1 MLLGSYR
8 GRGDMRVLQTIA
20 FLALVVSAG
29 GIENQ
34 NGELQPAAIG
44 IMIVALVVLLAV
56 SLKEKAPACG
66 NRTRSK

>member
-1 MLLGSYR
+1 
-8 GRGDMRVLQTIA
+8 MRVIQAIS
-20 FLALVVSAG
+20 FLALMLGAG

-44 IMIVALVVLLAV
+44 IMIVSLVVLLTV
-56 SLKEKAPACG
+56 SKIENAPACG

>member
-1 MLLGSYR
+1 
-8 GRGDMRVLQTIA
+8 MRVLQTIA

-44 IMIVALVVLLAV
+44 IMIVALAVLLAV
-56 SLKEKAPACG
+56 SLKENAPACG
-66 NRTRSK
+66 NRTRSNRNNHSSAL

>member
-1 MLLGSYR
+1 
-8 GRGDMRVLQTIA
+8 MRVLQTIA
-20 FLALVVSAG
+20 LLVLMLGAG

-44 IMIVALVVLLAV
+44 IMIVSLVVLLAV
-56 SLKEKAPACG
+56 SKHEKAPACG

>member
-1 MLLGSYR
+1 MKAIQVIS
-8 GRGDMRVLQTIA
+8 
-20 FLALVVSAG
+20 FLALMLGAG

>member
-1 MLLGSYR
+1 
-8 GRGDMRVLQTIA
+8 MRVLQTIA

-29 GIENQ
+29 GVETQ

-44 IMIVALVVLLAV
+44 IMIVSLVVLLAV
-56 SLKEKAPACG
+56 SKHENAPACG

>member
-1 MLLGSYR
+1 
-8 GRGDMRVLQTIA
+8 MRALQTIA

-44 IMIVALVVLLAV
+44 IMIVSLVVLLAV

>member
-1 MLLGSYR
+1 
-8 GRGDMRVLQTIA
+8 MRVLQTIA

-44 IMIVALVVLLAV
+44 IMIVSLVVLLTV
-56 SLKEKAPACG
+56 SKIENAPACG
-66 NRTRSK
+66 NRTRSYRDNQSNAL